1 MQKSFKG
8 SNLVEFKVLPVSL
21 IPGATVGGSEV
32 IQQLVTQT
40 KMALQ
45 SQIWKILLI
54 LYLVK
59 QHLWGVGH
67 PSWLSRTM
75 LDQTSRRKIMSQIH
89 RQRQRLNL
97 SARAGARRAPRRR
110 RARITKLTSL
120 SAGQGRTEPHLPQA
134 LSYLSWRLLFHNSQL
149 FLRGVLHF
157 PSNNKYL
164 WFGFHCCLLSVIQAH
179 QIWGRF

>member
-1 MQKSFKG
+1 MQKSFTG

-32 IQQLVTQT
+32 IQHLE
-40 KMALQ
+40 KMLLQ
-45 SQIWKILLI
+45 SQVWKIFLI

-89 RQRQRLNL
+89 RQRQSNL
-97 SARAGARRAPRRR
+97 SARAGARKAPRRR
-110 RARITKLTSL
+110 RARIVKLTSL

-134 LSYLSWRLLFHNSQL
+134 LSYLS
-149 FLRGVLHF
+149 
-157 PSNNKYL
+157 
-164 WFGFHCCLLSVIQAH
+164 
-179 QIWGRF
+179 

>member
-32 IQQLVTQT
+32 IQYLE
-40 KMALQ
+40 KFLLQ
-45 SQIWKILLI
+45 SQLWKILLI

-75 LDQTSRRKIMSQIH
+75 LDQTSRRKITSQSIV
-89 RQRQRLNL
+89 NVN
-97 SARAGARRAPRRR
+97 G
-110 RARITKLTSL
+110 
-120 SAGQGRTEPHLPQA
+120 
-134 LSYLSWRLLFHNSQL
+134 
-149 FLRGVLHF
+149 
-157 PSNNKYL
+157 
-164 WFGFHCCLLSVIQAH
+164 
-179 QIWGRF
+179 